1 MCKEEEE
8 EEEEEETTA
17 FTEGIEPAAKKYGR
31 DNMAIEGTVLPIYIF
46 ICQR

>member
-17 FTEGIEPAAKKYGR
+17 FTEGIGPAAKYGR